1 MKKKKF
7 SYIDQHEFAKFSG
20 DYNPL
25 HLDQVA
31 SRRFIHGQLVVHG
44 IHLIFWSLDALFET
58 FTGKASILELDVKFI
73 SPVYLGH
80 KIKVEVIA
88 EQDSC
93 YKLNLIDDYKI
104 LVKILIKLGP
114 IQKAAPIII
123 KDKIPAKLKPELL
136 EDKDFSLNIAGQ
148 IPLMLCR
155 IYLKNN
161 FPYLFKSAVISELS
175 IILATTRLVGMK
187 CPGENSIYS
196 GLSFS
201 TSETHNYGNE
211 LRYKVNNFDERFG
224 LIDLNINASNIQGR
238 IKAFLRPK
246 PQKQLTFQEIKE
258 KYGSNDLEGRHALII
273 GGSRG
278 IGEITAKYFAANG
291 AKVSITYN
299 SGIKDA
305 DRIVQEINDSS
316 TCTASCYQFN
326 VAEPKK
332 IYQLFENSEMPD
344 LLFYF
349 ATPRIG
355 KSEKKQFNLDKFH
368 LFNSFYIDG
377 FIEVFEQLN
386 QHIKHIFYP
395 STIFIES
402 KPSGMW
408 EYISSKMAGEL
419 ICNYIENEYPEVSIF
434 KPRIPKVVTDQTI
447 GLLRLELNN
456 TESVM
461 VTFYEDFISQVIEG

>member
-1 MKKKKF
+1 MKKKTF
-7 SYIDQHEFAKFSG
+7 SYKDQHEFAKFSG
-20 DYNPL
+20 DYNPM
-25 HLDQVA
+25 HLDKLA
-31 SRRFIHGQLVVHG
+31 SRRFMHGQVIVHG
-44 IHLIFWSLDALFET
+44 IHLLFWSLDALFQT
-58 FTGKASILELDVKFI
+58 FTDKVSIVEHDVKFI
-73 SPVYLGH
+73 SPVYLEH
-80 KIKVEVIA
+80 EIKVEIIP

-93 YKLNLIDDYKI
+93 YKLNLMDDYKI
-104 LVKILIKLGP
+104 LVKIFIKLGP
-114 IQKAAPIII
+114 IQKAVPLVIQ
-123 KDKIPAKLKPELL
+123 DKIPAKLTPELL
-136 EDKDFSLNIAGQ
+136 EDKDFIGNVVGQ
-148 IPLMLCR
+148 IPLFLSSD
-155 IYLKNN
+155 YLKNN
-161 FPYLFKSAVISELS
+161 FPSLHKNAVISQLS

-211 LRYKVNNFDERFG
+211 LIYKVNNFDERFG

-258 KYGSNDLEGRHALII
+258 KYGSNNLDGRHALII

-305 DRIVQEINDSS
+305 DRIVQEINDNAS
-316 TCTASCYQFN
+316 CTASCYQFN
-326 VAEPKK
+326 IAEPKN

-377 FIEVFEQLN
+377 FINVFEQLN

-395 STIFIES
+395 STIFIET
-402 KPSGMW
+402 KPNGMW

-419 ICNYIENEYPEVSIF
+419 ICNYIEKEYQEVSIF
-434 KPRIPKVVTDQTI
+434 KPRIPKVMTDQTV
-447 GLLRLELNN
+447 GLLRLESNN
-456 TESVM
+456 TESIM
-461 VTFYEDFISQVIEG
+461 VNLYKDFILQIIEN

>member
-1 MKKKKF
+1 MKKNTF
-7 SYIDQHEFAKFSG
+7 SYEDQLKFAEFSG

-25 HLDQVA
+25 HLDEVA
-31 SRRFIHGQLVVHG
+31 SRRFMHGQVIVHG
-44 IHLIFWSLDALFET
+44 IHLLFWSLDALFET
-58 FTGKASILELDVKFI
+58 FTKKASIVELDVKFI
-73 SPVYLGH
+73 SPVYLEH
-80 KIKVEVIA
+80 DIKVEIIS

-93 YKLNLIDDYKI
+93 YRLNLMDDSKI

-123 KDKIPAKLKPELL
+123 QDKIPAKLRPELM
-136 EDKDFSLNIAGQ
+136 EDKDFSLNVAGQ
-148 IPLMLCR
+148 TPLMLSR

-161 FPYLFKSAVISELS
+161 FPYLHKSAVISELS

-196 GLSFS
+196 GLSLS

-211 LRYKVNNFDERFG
+211 LIYKVDKFDQRFG

-246 PQKQLTFQEIKE
+246 PQKQLTFQEVKE

-278 IGEITAKYFAANG
+278 IGEITAKYLAAKG

-316 TCTASCYQFN
+316 TCNASCYQFN
-326 VAEPKK
+326 VAEPKN
-332 IYQLFENSEMPD
+332 ICQLFKNSEMPD

-355 KSEKKQFNLDKFH
+355 KSEKKQFDLDKFH

-377 FIEVFEQLN
+377 FLNVFEQLK
-386 QHIKHIFYP
+386 QHIKYIFYP
-395 STIFIES
+395 STIFLETQ
-402 KPSGMW
+402 PNGMW

-419 ICNYIENEYPEVSIF
+419 ICNYIEKEYQEVSIF

-447 GLLRLELNN
+447 GLLRLESNN

-461 VTFYEDFISQVIEG
+461 VNIYKDFISQIIEN

>member
-1 MKKKKF
+1 MKIKTF
-7 SYIDQHEFAKFSG
+7 SYEDQLQFAKFSG

-25 HLDQVA
+25 HLDEVA
-31 SRRFIHGQLVVHG
+31 SRRFMHGQVIVHG
-44 IHLIFWSLDALFET
+44 IHLLFWSLDALFET
-58 FTGKASILELDVKFI
+58 FTEKASIIELDVKFLL
-73 SPVYLGH
+73 PVYLDQT
-80 KIKVEVIA
+80 IKVQIIP
-88 EQDSC
+88 EQNSY
-93 YKLNLIDDYKI
+93 YKVNLVDDYKI

-114 IQKAAPIII
+114 IKKADPLVIQ
-123 KDKIPAKLKPELL
+123 DKIPPKLKPEFL
-136 EDKDFSLNIAGQ
+136 EDEDFIKKIAGH
-148 IPLMLCR
+148 ISLVLSR
-155 IYLKNN
+155 EYLKNN
-161 FPYLFKSAVISELS
+161 FPYLHKSSLISELS

-211 LRYKVNNFDERFG
+211 LIYKVNNFDERFG

-258 KYGSNDLEGRHALII
+258 KYGSNNLEGRHALII

-278 IGEITAKYFAANG
+278 IGEITAKYFAAKG

-299 SGIKDA
+299 SGMKDA
-305 DRIVQEINDSS
+305 DRIVREINESS
-316 TCTASCYQFN
+316 SCIASCYQFN
-326 VAEPKK
+326 VADPKK
-332 IYQLFENSEMPD
+332 ICQLFKNSEMPD

-355 KSEKKQFNLDKFH
+355 KSEKQQFNLDKFH

-377 FIEVFEQLN
+377 FINVFEQLK
-386 QHIKHIFYP
+386 QHIKYIFYP
-395 STIFIES
+395 STIFIDT
-402 KPSGMW
+402 KPNGMW
-408 EYISSKMAGEL
+408 EYISSKIAGEL
-419 ICNYIENEYPEVSIF
+419 ICNHIDNEFQDISVF
-434 KPRIPKVVTDQTI
+434 KPRIPKVMTDQTK
-447 GLLRLELNN
+447 GLLRLESNN

-461 VTFYEDFISQVIEG
+461 VNLYKDFISQIIEN